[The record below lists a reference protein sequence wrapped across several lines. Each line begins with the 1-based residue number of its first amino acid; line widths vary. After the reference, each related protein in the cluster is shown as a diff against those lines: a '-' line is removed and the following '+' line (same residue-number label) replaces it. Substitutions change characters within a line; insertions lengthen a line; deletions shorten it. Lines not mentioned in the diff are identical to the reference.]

1 MSKLRTIKVVYDKNP
16 VTGEMIP
23 WVVRVVTK
31 GDHYGRYNG
40 TLVHMKDD
48 PLVEFYDAR
57 YDHEN
62 LGQFVTRYYLSTLL
76 DGESPA
82 HLSLDGGVDSWTVS
96 KFTMDKFTMDK
107 IRRWLHTYH
116 EDWKF

>member
-1 MSKLRTIKVVYDKNP
+1 MSKLRTIKVVYDQNP
-16 VTGEMIP
+16 LTGEMIP
-23 WVVRVVTK
+23 WVIRVVTK

-57 YDHEN
+57 YDHDGN
-62 LGQFVTRYYLSTLL
+62 LGQFVSRYYLSTLL
-76 DGESPA
+76 DVDDTT
-82 HLSLDGGVDSWTVS
+82 HLNLDGGIDSWTVS
-96 KFTMDKFTMDK
+96 KFSMDK
-107 IRRWLHTYH
+107 ILRWLRIYH

>member
-57 YDHEN
+57 YDHGN

-76 DGESPA
+76 DGENHA
-82 HLSLDGGVDSWTVS
+82 HLSLDGGVDAWTVS
-96 KFTMDKFTMDK
+96 KHTTDK
-107 IRRWLHTYH
+107 IYRWLHTYH